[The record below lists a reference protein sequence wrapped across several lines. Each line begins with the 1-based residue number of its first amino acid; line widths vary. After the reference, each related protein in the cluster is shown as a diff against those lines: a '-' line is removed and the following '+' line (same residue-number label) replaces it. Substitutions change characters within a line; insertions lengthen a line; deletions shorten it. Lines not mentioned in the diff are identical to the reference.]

1 MNKIIEEAKKAIF
14 DFDQNSKTIK
24 EDKVIGLITPP
35 AKDVKKS
42 PPVLSV
48 GKLDGSFDGA
58 KNQTQATKSQQKPKE
73 MTET

>member
-1 MNKIIEEAKKAIF
+1 M
-14 DFDQNSKTIK
+14 K

-58 KNQTQATKSQQKPKE
+58 KNQTQPAKS
-73 MTET
+73 